1 MLIRRCAA
9 LSLEPREHLD
19 LDLATLFAGERALA
33 SRVEWFALAPH
44 LGGEAAISAG
54 EVAALSSIGES
65 LWIERAPADA
75 RFGRDTI
82 EGLLARG
89 LLLSNAPEHARWRD
103 LDERVRKTYWW
114 PLSAVLHAASR
125 WRGRQASLDPL
136 AGYRDF
142 TELVAEVGPPPP
154 EVAARGSGEAHL
166 SLPAPAPAPLDG
178 PLRARYTGRNYDPRA
193 VLPLATAS
201 RLLQRTFGAQ
211 ARRELAPG
219 LV

>member
-1 MLIRRCAA
+1 
-9 LSLEPREHLD
+9 
-19 LDLATLFAGERALA
+19 
-33 SRVEWFALAPH
+33 
-44 LGGEAAISAG
+44 
-54 EVAALSSIGES
+54 
-65 LWIERAPADA
+65 ADA

-154 EVAARGSGEAHL
+154 AGPGTWCWPAASPATSGSTGTTPRPTARSSSTPVTCRRRSPCWPPKPACPRSSPPRSTRGTS
-166 SLPAPAPAPLDG
+166 
-178 PLRARYTGRNYDPRA
+178 PRRWA
-193 VLPLATAS
+193 WTAS
-201 RLLQRTFGAQ
+201 PRTRSRSAGAGP
-211 ARRELAPG
+211 RRRRR
-219 LV
+219 